1 MKRLFL
7 CTAAAMLAPPAHATD
22 LMEAWQAAAAHDPD
36 HLGAQA
42 ERDAGQEAAVQARAL
57 KRPSVQLQGGYQ
69 YNVTET
75 NARFPEE
82 LDPVFTGSRSSGR
95 ATVGVQAVQPL
106 YDASKHAQSI
116 QLREKAAGA
125 DVQFAGEQQQ
135 LILRVSQAYF
145 KVLAAEDRLSSYQ
158 AQVDA
163 AEQQRRAAQARFDAG
178 RARITDVREAEA
190 RRDASEAQ
198 RIGAEAELAY
208 ARADFSELTGLPAE
222 GLDRPAG
229 NFAAPLPLVTLEA
242 SIEQAERQSPLVKA
256 AEHQAKAAG
265 ADIDRYGLAGRPVVE
280 GVAGY
285 QLSLIHI

>member
-145 KVLAAEDRLSSYQ
+145 KVLAAEDRLSSY
-158 AQVDA
+158 
-163 AEQQRRAAQARFDAG
+163 
-178 RARITDVREAEA
+178 
-190 RRDASEAQ
+190 
-198 RIGAEAELAY
+198 
-208 ARADFSELTGLPAE
+208 
-222 GLDRPAG
+222 
-229 NFAAPLPLVTLEA
+229 
-242 SIEQAERQSPLVKA
+242 
-256 AEHQAKAAG
+256 
-265 ADIDRYGLAGRPVVE
+265 
-280 GVAGY
+280 
-285 QLSLIHI
+285 LSLIHISEPTRPY